1 MIDEDALVTF
11 RKNLKNFRSFHRFQA
26 RFELDD
32 SGTIKGQPF
41 YIKRDTAVGVTPVD
55 WLPDPPGETGP
66 HDREVNTTGAMVQFN
81 PKNGKTHSAKLPDD
95 FEQYTQ
101 GRISTSGPLSG
112 GNVSKN
118 LNNLKV
124 PWIWSIIEFDAQHAR
139 SGSRPIHE
147 HEIFPVYHLYYN
159 GVRLD
164 QLSNMISRPIM
175 EQFIQLGDNP

>member
-1 MIDEDALVTF
+1 LDEDKLAKF
-11 RKNLKNFRSFHRFQA
+11 RERLTNFRSFHRFQA

-32 SGTIKGQPF
+32 DGTIKGQPF

-55 WLPDPPGETGP
+55 WLPDPQGETGP
-66 HDREVNTTGAMVQFN
+66 HDREVNTSGAVVQFN
-81 PKNGKTHSAKLPDD
+81 PKNGQHHHAALAAD

-101 GRISTSGPLSG
+101 GRISTSGTLSG

-124 PWIWSIIEFDAQHAR
+124 PWIWSIIEFDAQHAT
-139 SGSRPIHE
+139 SGSTPIHE

-164 QLSNMISRPIM
+164 NHSNNINRTIM
-175 EQFIQLGDNP
+175 EQFIQLGDSP